1 MTQKQAIQLFEDR
14 KVRTVWDDESE
25 TWYFSIIDVVG
36 ILTDS
41 PDPNNYWKVLKNR
54 LKKEGN
60 ETVTNCN
67 RLKLP
72 ASDGK
77 MRLTDVADTEQLF
90 RLIQSI
96 PSRKAEPFKQWMAQV
111 ASDRLDQMQ
120 DPEISIQ
127 QAMTDYKRLGYSDN
141 WINNRLKSMEVRK
154 ELTDEWQRRGVTGQQ
169 YATLT
174 DIITM
179 EWAGRTT
186 KAYKQ
191 YKGLKKEN
199 LRDNM
204 TNLELA
210 LNTLAEAA
218 TTEISK
224 QQQPQGFHQNAVVA
238 KSGGSVAKAAR
249 NQFDGTTGHSV
260 ILLVEPTTLLLHE
273 DSHHYV
279 SGDTSAQCNLI
290 MKKIFVLHYHN
301 IHCISFASS

>member
-25 TWYFSIIDVVG
+25 TWYFAIVDVVA

-41 PDPNNYWKVLKNR
+41 ADAAAYWRKLKQR
-54 LKKEGN
+54 LRAEGN
-60 ETVTNCN
+60 ESVTNCHA
-67 RLKLP
+67 LKMQ

-191 YKGLKKEN
+191 YKGLRKEN

-224 QQQPQGFHQNAVVA
+224 QQQPQGFHQNAAVA

-249 NQFDGTTGHSV
+249 NQLEAQLGHSV
-260 ILLVEPTTLLLHE
+260 ISPINAKLVLSGQEAVQSDDQLLPEPQDE
-273 DSHHYV
+273 
-279 SGDTSAQCNLI
+279 
-290 MKKIFVLHYHN
+290 
-301 IHCISFASS
+301 

>member
-1 MTQKQAIQLFEDR
+1 MTQKQAIQLFEER
-14 KVRTVWDDESE
+14 KVRTIWDDETE
-25 TWYFSIIDVVG
+25 TWYFAIVDVVAV
-36 ILTDS
+36 LTESADAAA
-41 PDPNNYWKVLKNR
+41 YWRKLKQR
-54 LKKEGN
+54 LKAEGN
-60 ETVTNCN
+60 ESVTNCHA
-67 RLKLP
+67 LKMP
-72 ASDGK
+72 APDGK

-96 PSRKAEPFKQWMAQV
+96 PSPKAEPFKRWMAQV

-120 DPEISIQ
+120 DPELSIR
-127 QAMTDYKRLGYSDN
+127 QAMIDCKRLGYSDN
-141 WINNRLKSMEVRK
+141 WINQRLKSMEVRK
-154 ELTDEWQRRGVTGQQ
+154 ELTDEWQRRGVEGQQ

-204 TNLELA
+204 TNIELA

-218 TTEISK
+218 ATEISK
-224 QQQPQGFHQNAVVA
+224 QQQPKGFQQNARVA

-249 NQFDGTTGHSV
+249 NQLESQLGHSV
-260 ILLVEPTTLLLHE
+260 ISPINAKQVLAGKET
-273 DSHHYV
+273 
-279 SGDTSAQCNLI
+279 AQI
-290 MKKIFVLHYHN
+290 EEEKK
-301 IHCISFASS
+301 